1 MSSLPTSPQQDS
13 TDDLLERLDATVG
26 VSVVRGKSFADLTT
40 LRIGGTPRAVVEVTT
55 PGAVATVVKAVV
67 DAQVPWIVVG
77 GGSNLVV
84 AESPS
89 VEELIA
95 VHLMVRRPILDDPN
109 DDESQLAPVMMDVH
123 EGTVSCFGGVE
134 WDALVAATVTSG
146 LGGLECLSGI
156 PGSVGATPVQNVGAY
171 GVEVSS
177 VLQRVLLT
185 YCGDDEHEPGAQ
197 EWITPD
203 ALDLAYRYSNIKF
216 TRRAVVTAVEFQLT
230 PGGVSAPL
238 RYGELARR
246 LGVTPEESAQEGGA
260 RRPAAAVREAVLQ
273 LRHGK
278 GMVLDENDH
287 DTWSAGSFFTNPI
300 IDADALPLIREAVRQ
315 RCDDD
320 VAESMPAFPVG
331 DRVKLSAAWLID
343 KSGLTKGWKVHAHA
357 PASLSTK
364 HTLALTNR
372 GGASSADIV
381 ELAHA
386 VQDHVRGVFGV
397 SLEPEPV
404 WVGF

>member
-55 PGAVATVVKAVV
+55 PGAVATVVKEVV

-95 VHLMVRRPILDDPN
+95 VHLMVRRPILDDPD

-185 YCGDDEHEPGAQ
+185 YCGDD
-197 EWITPD
+197 
-203 ALDLAYRYSNIKF
+203 
-216 TRRAVVTAVEFQLT
+216 
-230 PGGVSAPL
+230 
-238 RYGELARR
+238 
-246 LGVTPEESAQEGGA
+246 
-260 RRPAAAVREAVLQ
+260 
-273 LRHGK
+273 
-278 GMVLDENDH
+278 
-287 DTWSAGSFFTNPI
+287 
-300 IDADALPLIREAVRQ
+300 
-315 RCDDD
+315 
-320 VAESMPAFPVG
+320 
-331 DRVKLSAAWLID
+331 
-343 KSGLTKGWKVHAHA
+343 
-357 PASLSTK
+357 
-364 HTLALTNR
+364 
-372 GGASSADIV
+372 
-381 ELAHA
+381 
-386 VQDHVRGVFGV
+386 
-397 SLEPEPV
+397 
-404 WVGF
+404 